1 MHHSEDDTPDDLI
14 AEARAERRYLN
25 QLMRHPDPR
34 DPDHPEQPED
44 EPPTG
49 ARTMMT
55 NQAQIRAA
63 FWEAHPNLPRRR
75 YRYSWNP
82 RDKTAEL
89 VFPIDTRCA
98 FSDFLDYLERD
109 GQITEALAN
118 RATL

>member
-1 MHHSEDDTPDDLI
+1 MHYFNDDTPDDLI
-14 AEARAERRYLN
+14 HEAQAERRYLK
-25 QLMRHPDPR
+25 QLSRHPDPR

-44 EPPTG
+44 ETPTG
-49 ARTMMT
+49 ARTIMT

-63 FWEAHPNLPRRR
+63 FWEAHPDLPRRR
-75 YRYSWNP
+75 YRYSPN
-82 RDKTAEL
+82 RSDKTAEL

-98 FSDFLDYLERD
+98 FSDFLDYLERN